1 MKKSIIFLKLLFVFL
16 IINAF
21 TTIIFSQKNAQLL
34 IYTEINTSG
43 FASSANHWYGIKDRS
58 NIINFLPGNPRYK
71 ANEITKIA
79 DNILLFQRNN
89 GGWPK
94 NYDMQ
99 AILIPEQVDSVIN
112 TKTSTNTTFD
122 NSTTF
127 TQIEYLAKVY
137 SITNKAKYK
146 KACLKGIQFCL
157 DAQYPNGG
165 WPQYF
170 PVDPKDYSRRITFND
185 GAYMGI
191 MELLQKI
198 VAKDTDFIFISDLVR
213 KKVTIAYN
221 KGIECILNTQIIEN
235 RQLSTWCQQHD
246 EITLQPAWARAY
258 EPPSIC
264 NGESVPI
271 VLFLMNIDNPDD
283 RIIKS
288 IQSAVKW
295 FDESKILYTRV
306 ETIKSETEDTMY
318 RTITT
323 DNIVVTDSLAKPIW
337 TRYYELGTH
346 RPLFCNRDS
355 KFVYSLAEVSR
366 ERRVGYGWYTY
377 EPQKVLN
384 KYPAWQKKWA
394 PNENV
399 HNKK

>member
-1 MKKSIIFLKLLFVFL
+1 MNNSIIFRITLLAFL
-16 IINAF
+16 IFIVF
-21 TTIIFSQKNAQLL
+21 TSNVWSQKNANQ
-34 IYTEINTSG
+34 INYPEINLSK
-43 FASSANHWYGIKDRS
+43 FASSANHWYGIKDKS
-58 NIINFLPGNPRYK
+58 NIINFLPEKPRYK
-71 ANEITKIA
+71 TNEITKIA

-89 GGWPK
+89 GGWLK

-99 AILIPEQVDSVIN
+99 AILTPEQVDSVVK
-112 TKTSTNTTFD
+112 TKASTHTTFD
-122 NSTTF
+122 NSTTY

-137 SITNKAKYK
+137 SITHTAKYK
-146 KACLKGIQFCL
+146 NACLLGIQFCL

-170 PVDPKDYSRRITFND
+170 PIEPKNYSRRITFND

-198 VAKDTDFIFISDLVR
+198 VTKDSDFNFVSEPIRNKIL
-213 KKVTIAYN
+213 TAYN
-221 KGIECILNTQIIEN
+221 KGLECILNTQIVEN
-235 RQLSTWCQQHD
+235 GRMTVWCQQHD
-246 EITLQPAWARAY
+246 EITLQPAWARAF

-264 NGESVPI
+264 NGESASI
-271 VLFLMNIDNPDD
+271 VLFLMKIKNPND

-306 ETIKSETEDTMY
+306 ETIKSETEDTKY
-318 RTITT
+318 QTITT

-366 ERRVGYGWYTY
+366 ERRVGYGWYIY
-377 EPQKVLN
+377 APQSVLN
-384 KYPAWQKKWA
+384 KYPSWQKKWA

-399 HNKK
+399 LK